1 MIQADD
7 DGLDAM
13 ASMASVTVDIDDLY
27 DATKSTNVE
36 DTELA
41 LVVRYDKE
49 VGQSL
54 SKRAPLDLQHVDFVG
69 PAEVVKRL
77 FTLPYDDGQ
86 PLFAFHKIGNTL
98 LLDSVTGHDTNP
110 MASSGSS
117 NGGSSASGSGYGHVM
132 ETNPGLIGGASRP
145 ALTLDLRSTISS
157 DVSIYQPGSQ
167 SPRSAGERASAITI
181 PDAAEDAVDTPDAL
195 DTSSTGFSSP
205 FVPPPNYF
213 MPPVPP
219 PAK

>member
-1 MIQADD
+1 MDD
-7 DGLDAM
+7 DELDA
-13 ASMASVTVDIDDLY
+13 ASLCASVTVDIDELY
-27 DATKSTNVE
+27 DNGGATKSTNVE

-49 VGQSL
+49 VGPSL

-86 PLFAFHKIGNTL
+86 PLFAFHVMGNTL

-110 MASSGSS
+110 MASSGNDSS
-117 NGGSSASGSGYGHVM
+117 SSTSGYGHVM
-132 ETNPGLIGGASRP
+132 RTTNPDLITDNARP
-145 ALTLDLRSTISS
+145 ALTLDLHSTISS
-157 DVSIYQPGSQ
+157 DVSIYQPGS
-167 SPRSAGERASAITI
+167 SSSTTTGERTITI
-181 PDAAEDAVDTPDAL
+181 ADASEDAVDAL
-195 DTSSTGFSSP
+195 VTSTTGFSSP

>member
-1 MIQADD
+1 MDD
-7 DGLDAM
+7 DGLDAV
-13 ASMASVTVDIDDLY
+13 ALCASVTVDIDDLY
-27 DATKSTNVE
+27 DNGATKSTNVE

-49 VGQSL
+49 VGQSV
-54 SKRAPLDLQHVDFVG
+54 SKRAPLDLQTVDFVG

-110 MASSGSS
+110 LASSSS
-117 NGGSSASGSGYGHVM
+117 NGNGGSSTSTSSYGNVM
-132 ETNPGLIGGASRP
+132 DTNPSLIGDAARP

-157 DVSIYQPGSQ
+157 DVSIYQPGSVT
-167 SPRSAGERASAITI
+167 PRSTGERTITI
-181 PDAAEDAVDTPDAL
+181 SDAPEDAVDAL